1 MKSRMLNIPDEI
13 LIKLL
18 KLDVIWISNAC
29 ANAVL
34 KQAWYVDVVDHI
46 IIFHMC
52 KNGYRSGFSEATT
65 KGVLWKKIILN
76 NLQNWQ
82 ENTSVGISFFNK
94 AADLRPL
101 NLVK

>member
-1 MKSRMLNIPDEI
+1 MNH
-13 LIKLL
+13 
-18 KLDVIWISNAC
+18 SNAC
-29 ANAVL
+29 TNAVL

-94 AADLRPL
+94 AADLSL
-101 NLVK
+101 